1 MISIIVDGINI
12 CAKYKVTLESFE
24 IGMPEPKLV
33 KIQIPGRDGEL
44 DMSEALSGYINY
56 GNRQVNLSIGITGD
70 DKVSE
75 SKKQQVLVAVL
86 GKRIKLQL
94 SHLDGYFLGRCI
106 FSSIS
111 REMAHHTLNL
121 TFSCDPYRYFISET
135 VQTITL
141 TSTAKD
147 IIFSNAT
154 MPVSPVLE
162 TSADATVKFK
172 EKTYNLKK
180 GTHRLGFVFMPGNNV
195 LNVSGIGTLK
205 VRYRK
210 GVM

>member
-1 MISIIVDGINI
+1 MISVIVDGTNI
-12 CAKYKVTLESFE
+12 CTKYKVTLEIFE

-33 KIQIPGRDGEL
+33 KVQIPGRDGEL
-44 DMSEALSGYINY
+44 DMSEALSGYVNY
-56 GNRQVNLSIGITGD
+56 GNREIHLSIGITGD
-70 DKVSE
+70 DKISE
-75 SKKQQVLVAVL
+75 SKKQQVLVAVC
-86 GKRIKLQL
+86 GKKIKLQL

-106 FSSIS
+106 SSSIS

-121 TFSCDPYRYFISET
+121 TFSCEPYRYFISET

-172 EKTYNLKK
+172 EKAYSLKK
-180 GTHRLGFVFMPGNNV
+180 GVHRLGFVFMPGNNI

-210 GVM
+210 GVL